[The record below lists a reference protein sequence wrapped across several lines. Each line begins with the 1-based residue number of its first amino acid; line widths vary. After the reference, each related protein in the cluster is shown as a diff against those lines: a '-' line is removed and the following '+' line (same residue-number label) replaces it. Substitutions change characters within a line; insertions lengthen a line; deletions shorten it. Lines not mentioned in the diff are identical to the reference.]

1 MDQPVPAPPHPVP
14 VPAGPLAPPRA
25 DLPLPAYESHSSLS
39 TYRECPLRYAFR
51 YVERIPGE
59 ERPGQYAF
67 GSGVHHAFEAFV
79 RERMRARAAGEPA
92 PGPDL
97 LRAALDESLAGSGLP
112 PAGVEEARER
122 AVPVLERFLA
132 MDASRDA
139 EPVAVEV
146 GFGVTVRPDGLADGV
161 RLVGYID
168 RVDRTADGAIE
179 IVDYK
184 TGRVRE
190 QADVDA
196 DRQLTAYAFAA
207 ARGALRDPA
216 TGEQLPAAARVGL
229 YFADAGLFV
238 WTSRDA
244 AALAAFEAD
253 LARTVAGIRRR
264 EFPAR
269 PVAWRCG
276 WCEYGNACAESAVT
290 AAPVGATGGGIA

>member
-1 MDQPVPAPPHPVP
+1 MDQPAHVPPLPVP
-14 VPAGPLAPPRA
+14 VPGSPLAPPRA

-51 YVERIPGE
+51 YVERVPGE

-67 GSGVHHAFEAFV
+67 GSGIHHAFEVFV

-92 PGPDL
+92 PDPAL
-97 LRAALDESLAGSGLP
+97 LRTALDESLAGSGLP
-112 PAGVEEARER
+112 PAAIEEARER
-122 AVPVLERFLA
+122 AAPVLERFLA
-132 MDASRDA
+132 MEASRDV
-139 EPVAVEV
+139 EPVAVEI
-146 GFGVTVRPDGLADGV
+146 GFGVTVRPEGLADGV
-161 RLVGYID
+161 RLIGYID
-168 RVDRTADGAIE
+168 RVDRTPDGAIE

-229 YFADAGLFV
+229 YFAGAGVLA
-238 WTSRDA
+238 WTARDA

-253 LARTVAGIRRR
+253 LAGTVERIRRR
-264 EFPAR
+264 EFQAR

-276 WCEYGNACAESAVT
+276 WCEYGNACAESAVA
-290 AAPVGATGGGIA
+290 AAPAG